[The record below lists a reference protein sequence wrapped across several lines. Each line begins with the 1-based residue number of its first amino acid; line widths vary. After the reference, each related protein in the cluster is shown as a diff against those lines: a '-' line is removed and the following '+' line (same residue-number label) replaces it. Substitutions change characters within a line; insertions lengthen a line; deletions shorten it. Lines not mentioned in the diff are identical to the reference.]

1 MIYVLFQSIKMKL
14 IQSFPPLKT
23 WMGKLSYT
31 LKHFL
36 TIKVPIK
43 RKLLNCLQEC
53 TSKKLWKSQ
62 YGNKISTINI
72 TLPNK
77 VIFIYAYYRDTQY
90 DSSWLF
96 GSILIYNQ

>member
-1 MIYVLFQSIKMKL
+1 
-14 IQSFPPLKT
+14 
-23 WMGKLSYT
+23 MGKLSYT

-77 VIFIYAYYRDTQY
+77 VIFIYVYYRDTQY

>member
-1 MIYVLFQSIKMKL
+1 MIYVLFQSIKMKI
-14 IQSFPPLKT
+14 IQSFPPLLT

-36 TIKVPIK
+36 TIKGRIK
-43 RKLLNCLQEC
+43 GKLLNCLQEC

-77 VIFIYAYYRDTQY
+77 VIFIYVYIEIHNMILPDYLVQY
-90 DSSWLF
+90 
-96 GSILIYNQ
+96 

>member
-14 IQSFPPLKT
+14 IQSFPPC
-23 WMGKLSYT
+23 KLEWENF
-31 LKHFL
+31 LIHLNIFL

-72 TLPNK
+72 KLPNK
-77 VIFIYAYYRDTQY
+77 VIFIYVYYRDTQY

>member
-1 MIYVLFQSIKMKL
+1 
-14 IQSFPPLKT
+14 
-23 WMGKLSYT
+23 MGKLSYT

-36 TIKVPIK
+36 TIKGWIK
-43 RKLLNCLQEC
+43 EKLLNCLQEC

-77 VIFIYAYYRDTQY
+77 VIFIYVYYRDTQY

>member
-1 MIYVLFQSIKMKL
+1 
-14 IQSFPPLKT
+14 
-23 WMGKLSYT
+23 MGKLSYT

-43 RKLLNCLQEC
+43 GKLLNCLQEC

-62 YGNKISTINI
+62 YGNKISAINI

-77 VIFIYAYYRDTQY
+77 VIFINVYTCIDIHNMILPDYLVQY
-90 DSSWLF
+90 
-96 GSILIYNQ
+96 